1 MFVFLIAQLTS
12 LLTSSRGWLGYGRA
26 ALVLLVTWWMYDG
39 FAWLANN
46 VPPVTT
52 ATRLPM
58 LLAMTCF
65 LTMASVVPDVFG
77 AGAWL
82 FAVAYLVVISVHA
95 VQFSRSSQGESAQAI
110 RRIVPVNYAVA
121 ALLLLAAGLGHRRGW
136 LSWIV
141 AVLVLVSTVA
151 GRRKRRSPCGASTS
165 PSATDC

>member
-1 MFVFLIAQLTS
+1 
-12 LLTSSRGWLGYGRA
+12 
-26 ALVLLVTWWMYDG
+26 MYDG

-58 LLAMTCF
+58 LLAMTCL

-82 FAVAYLVVISVHA
+82 FAVAYLVVVSVHA

-110 RRIVPVNYAVA
+110 RRMCP
-121 ALLLLAAGLGHRRGW
+121 
-136 LSWIV
+136 
-141 AVLVLVSTVA
+141 STT
-151 GRRKRRSPCGASTS
+151 RSRPCCCS
-165 PSATDC
+165 PRDWGTGGGG